1 MCPNKKINY
10 LIIEWNAL
18 AEIFNIAV
26 KTDVALAL
34 VKNFEIDWFL
44 LTLGGLKT
52 SWYSS
57 QNFKQL
63 ISLTYTMSG
72 L

>member
-26 KTDVALAL
+26 KTDVGEGVLMAKRIPRHKYSLRGL
-34 VKNFEIDWFL
+34 N
-44 LTLGGLKT
+44 LTRIG
-52 SWYSS
+52 
-57 QNFKQL
+57 
-63 ISLTYTMSG
+63 
-72 L
+72 